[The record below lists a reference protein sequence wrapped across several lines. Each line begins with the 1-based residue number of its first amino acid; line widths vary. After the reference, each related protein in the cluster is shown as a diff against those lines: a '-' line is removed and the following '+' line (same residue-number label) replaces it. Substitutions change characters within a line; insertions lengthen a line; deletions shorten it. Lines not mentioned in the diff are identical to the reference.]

1 MQLPF
6 LPPAPETEL
15 PGALHAG
22 AGMGDVAA
30 AELAADGAVTATTVL
45 TTHGESQDTLSNGL
59 ETETKEGGFEE
70 EDALEELD

>member
-1 MQLPF
+1 
-6 LPPAPETEL
+6 
-15 PGALHAG
+15 
-22 AGMGDVAA
+22 MGDVAA

-59 ETETKEGGFEE
+59 DTETKEGGFEE